1 VSGLCVAAGALVA
14 FLPVQAFTLAWTHS
28 IEKVRWEED
37 WRIEAGRLVIA
48 QARIRA
54 SGAGMEPPDDAV
66 LEHGVWRYRPRLAP
80 IERLR
85 LAHSNFVAGYTLCA
99 AGRCRPLAELAG
111 PAHNATVE
119 LYACDGR
126 PENGR

>member
-1 VSGLCVAAGALVA
+1 MSGLCLATAALVA
-14 FLPVQAFTLAWTHS
+14 FLPVRAFTLAWTHS

-37 WRIEAGRLVIA
+37 WRIEASALVIE

-54 SGAGMEPPDDAV
+54 SGAGMEPPEGAV
-66 LEHGVWRYRPRLAP
+66 LKDGVWSYRPRLAA

-85 LAHSNFVAGYTLCA
+85 LAHSEFVAGYELCA
-99 AGRCRPLAELAG
+99 AGRCRSLAELAA
-111 PAHNATVE
+111 PADNAVVE

-126 PENGR
+126 PEDGH